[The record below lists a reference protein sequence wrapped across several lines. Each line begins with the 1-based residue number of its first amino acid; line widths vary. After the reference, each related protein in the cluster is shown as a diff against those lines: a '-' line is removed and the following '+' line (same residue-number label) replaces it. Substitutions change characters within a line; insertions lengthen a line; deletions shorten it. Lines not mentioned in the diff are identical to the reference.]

1 MKSASILILAV
12 IFWWHPLGWAQAADL
27 KNIRAGEH
35 GSFTRVVFEF
45 EGMVRSTEPTIIG
58 KGIFNVIFFD
68 MTTALP
74 RQILNK
80 TTKGIQYVELIQ
92 EKSRLT
98 ANIKLSFPDFKLKTF
113 SLSNPDRFIIDA
125 YRMSSLPKTSELVDS
140 LQAGPL
146 DTAPDTEESLHAKP
160 DTEEPLHA
168 EPETEKPLHAEPDKV
183 VLTEPTGTDQM
194 IRTKKS
200 SIDRNY
206 NVQNAQDDRF
216 FFIQRPKLGL
226 GTYYKHVD
234 EQRKTANIQTK
245 ATNQKFRERLTVETN
260 GWIYHPNLM
269 EFLLS
274 FEPEWQQETF
284 HQSQSAIGADQS
296 YRRNASVLAFDVGTT
311 LLKHKPLS
319 LNIFANRK
327 TGEIDFTNAQ
337 DSDIE
342 RDFINR
348 KRNAMKRR

>member
-1 MKSASILILAV
+1 METENTNLNLLYRRKLYLFNSIIIQQYTMKLALILILAV
-12 IFWWHPLGWAQAADL
+12 IFWWLPLGWAQAADL
-27 KNIRAGEH
+27 KYIRAGEH

-58 KGIFNVIFFD
+58 RGIFNVIFFD

-80 TTKGIQYVELIQ
+80 TTKGIQSVELIQ

-98 ANIKLSFPDFKLKTF
+98 ANITLSFPDFKLKTF

-146 DTAPDTEESLHAKP
+146 DTAPNTEESLHAKP

-168 EPETEKPLHAEPDKV
+168 EPDTEKPLHAEPDKV

-200 SIDRNY
+200 SIDGKY
-206 NVQNAQDDRF
+206 NVQIYLLALLN
-216 FFIQRPKLGL
+216 
-226 GTYYKHVD
+226 V
-234 EQRKTANIQTK
+234 
-245 ATNQKFRERLTVETN
+245 LTL
-260 GWIYHPNLM
+260 I
-269 EFLLS
+269 
-274 FEPEWQQETF
+274 
-284 HQSQSAIGADQS
+284 I
-296 YRRNASVLAFDVGTT
+296 LA
-311 LLKHKPLS
+311 LLS
-319 LNIFANRK
+319 LNLLRRRP
-327 TGEIDFTNAQ
+327 TID
-337 DSDIE
+337 SE
-342 RDFINR
+342 RLSEALGSLETTDESIATLDALI
-348 KRNAMKRR
+348 KKELEKLHQS

>member
-1 MKSASILILAV
+1 METENTNLNLLYRRKLYLFNSIIIQQYTMKLALILILAV
-12 IFWWHPLGWAQAADL
+12 IFWWLPLGWAQAADL
-27 KNIRAGEH
+27 KYIRAGEH

-58 KGIFNVIFFD
+58 RGIFNVIFFD

-80 TTKGIQYVELIQ
+80 TTKGIQSVELIQ

-98 ANIKLSFPDFKLKTF
+98 ANITLSFPDFKLKTF

-146 DTAPDTEESLHAKP
+146 DTAPNTEESLHAKP

-168 EPETEKPLHAEPDKV
+168 EPDTEKPLHAEPDKV

-200 SIDRNY
+200 SIDGKY
-206 NVQNAQDDRF
+206 NVQIYLLALLN
-216 FFIQRPKLGL
+216 
-226 GTYYKHVD
+226 V
-234 EQRKTANIQTK
+234 
-245 ATNQKFRERLTVETN
+245 LTLT
-260 GWIYHPNLM
+260 I
-269 EFLLS
+269 
-274 FEPEWQQETF
+274 
-284 HQSQSAIGADQS
+284 
-296 YRRNASVLAFDVGTT
+296 LA
-311 LLKHKPLS
+311 LLS
-319 LNIFANRK
+319 LNLLRRRP
-327 TGEIDFTNAQ
+327 TID
-337 DSDIE
+337 SE
-342 RDFINR
+342 RLSEALGSLETTDESIATLDALI
-348 KRNAMKRR
+348 KKELEKLHQS

>member
-1 MKSASILILAV
+1 MRRFGQPMRGWNILVPSENQVETENTNLNLLYRRKLYLFNSIIIQQYTMKLALILILAV
-12 IFWWHPLGWAQAADL
+12 IFWWLPLGWAQAADL
-27 KNIRAGEH
+27 KYVRAGEH

-58 KGIFNVIFFD
+58 RGIFNVIFFD

-80 TTKGIQYVELIQ
+80 TTKGIQSVELIQ

-98 ANIKLSFPDFKLKTF
+98 ANITLSFPDFKLKTF

-125 YRMSSLPKTSELVDS
+125 YRMSSPPKTSELVDS

-168 EPETEKPLHAEPDKV
+168 EPDKV

-200 SIDRNY
+200 SIDGNY
-206 NVQNAQDDRF
+206 NVQIYLLA
-216 FFIQRPKLGL
+216 LL
-226 GTYYKHVD
+226 
-234 EQRKTANIQTK
+234 NI
-245 ATNQKFRERLTVETN
+245 LTLIIVA
-260 GWIYHPNLM
+260 L
-269 EFLLS
+269 
-274 FEPEWQQETF
+274 
-284 HQSQSAIGADQS
+284 
-296 YRRNASVLAFDVGTT
+296 
-311 LLKHKPLS
+311 LS
-319 LNIFANRK
+319 LNLWRRRPTINSERLSEVLESLEK
-327 TGEIDFTNAQ
+327 TDERVSTIDALIKKELEKLNQ
-337 DSDIE
+337 S
-342 RDFINR
+342 
-348 KRNAMKRR
+348 

>member
-1 MKSASILILAV
+1 METENTNLNLLYRRKLYLFNSIIIQQYTMKLALILILAV
-12 IFWWHPLGWAQAADL
+12 IFWWLPLGWAQAGDL
-27 KNIRAGEH
+27 KYVRAGEH

-58 KGIFNVIFFD
+58 RGIFNVIFFD

-80 TTKGIQYVELIQ
+80 TTKGIQSVELIQ

-98 ANIKLSFPDFKLKTF
+98 ANITLSFPDFKLKTF

-146 DTAPDTEESLHAKP
+146 DTAPNTEESLHAKP

-168 EPETEKPLHAEPDKV
+168 EPDTEKPLHAEPDKV

-200 SIDRNY
+200 SIDGKY
-206 NVQNAQDDRF
+206 NVQIYLLALLN
-216 FFIQRPKLGL
+216 
-226 GTYYKHVD
+226 V
-234 EQRKTANIQTK
+234 
-245 ATNQKFRERLTVETN
+245 LTL
-260 GWIYHPNLM
+260 I
-269 EFLLS
+269 
-274 FEPEWQQETF
+274 
-284 HQSQSAIGADQS
+284 I
-296 YRRNASVLAFDVGTT
+296 LA
-311 LLKHKPLS
+311 LLS
-319 LNIFANRK
+319 LNLLRRRPTINSERLSEVLASLETTDERVA
-327 TGEIDFTNAQ
+327 TIDALIKKELAKLNQ
-337 DSDIE
+337 S
-342 RDFINR
+342 
-348 KRNAMKRR
+348 

>member
-1 MKSASILILAV
+1 MRRFEQPMRGWNILVPSENQVETENTNLNLLYRRKLYLFNSIIIQQYTMKLALILILAV
-12 IFWWHPLGWAQAADL
+12 IFWWLPLGWAQAADL
-27 KNIRAGEH
+27 KYVRAGEH

-58 KGIFNVIFFD
+58 RGIFNVIFFD

-80 TTKGIQYVELIQ
+80 TTKGIQSVELIQ

-98 ANIKLSFPDFKLKTF
+98 ANITLSFPDFKLKTF

-125 YRMSSLPKTSELVDS
+125 YRMSSPPKTSVLVDS

-168 EPETEKPLHAEPDKV
+168 EPDKV

-200 SIDRNY
+200 SIDGNY
-206 NVQNAQDDRF
+206 HVQIYLLAVLNILTLIILAILSFNLLRR
-216 FFIQRPKLGL
+216 RP
-226 GTYYKHVD
+226 TI
-234 EQRKTANIQTK
+234 NS
-245 ATNQKFRERLTVETN
+245 ERLGE
-260 GWIYHPNLM
+260 
-269 EFLLS
+269 
-274 FEPEWQQETF
+274 
-284 HQSQSAIGADQS
+284 
-296 YRRNASVLAFDVGTT
+296 VLASLETT
-311 LLKHKPLS
+311 DERVATIDALIKKELAK
-319 LNIFANRK
+319 LN
-327 TGEIDFTNAQ
+327 Q
-337 DSDIE
+337 S
-342 RDFINR
+342 
-348 KRNAMKRR
+348 